1 MARTVHRQCT
11 LCEAHCGIDVEV
23 EGDRVLRITGDAQDP
38 ISRGYICP
46 KAAALADLYADPD
59 RLRRPVRRVGSEW
72 VPVGWDEALD
82 LAADGLRAVQR
93 RHGDDAVATYF
104 GNPSAHTMAV
114 LSGLPMRHVLNT
126 RNHYSATSAD
136 QLPQHLTSAE
146 MFGNLALFPI
156 PDIDR
161 TDYMLVLGANP
172 SVSNGSL
179 MTAPGARHRL
189 RAIVARGGSVV
200 VVDPRRTE
208 TAAHASEHVAI
219 APGGDPYLLL
229 GMLHVLFAEGR
240 TRLGHLQGHADGIA
254 TIEALAADWP
264 VARAAPIAGVDE
276 ATVPRLARE
285 FADAERAVA
294 YGRVGVCHQRTGSLT
309 HWLIN
314 VLNAVTGNLDV
325 AGGAMFPNPAFDV
338 GAVLKRARLLGFG
351 DHGRHTQRVSGLPE
365 MNGELPVAGLAD
377 EITTPGEGQ
386 VRGMLIFAGNPVL
399 STPGGARLEEALAT
413 LEWCV
418 AVDMYVTE
426 TTRHADV
433 ILPPVSTLERSDI
446 DVVMPLVSV
455 RNHIRYSP
463 AAVPKPKDGRE
474 DWQILTALTSRL
486 GRGVGRRAEAAVASL
501 PAAFTTPERIIDLA
515 IALGPHGVL
524 RRGPLKG
531 LTVAK
536 IKRAK
541 HGIDLGPLE
550 ARLPGA
556 LDTADNRVQLA
567 PPVLVEEAAKL
578 AEHAREREDALSDG
592 YDLTL
597 IGRRQL
603 RSNNSWMHNS
613 ARLMKGADRC
623 TALLHPDDAGARGL
637 DHGDQV
643 RVVSRVGAIE
653 LPLEVSDEIRPGVVS
668 VPHGF
673 GHARPGVGWRLAAE
687 KAGASVNDITD
698 PSVVDA
704 ITGNAAFN
712 AVPVR
717 VEAARASAPT
727 Q

>member
-1 MARTVHRQCT
+1 M
-11 LCEAHCGIDVEV
+11 
-23 EGDRVLRITGDAQDP
+23 
-38 ISRGYICP
+38 
-46 KAAALADLYADPD
+46 
-59 RLRRPVRRVGSEW
+59 
-72 VPVGWDEALD
+72 
-82 LAADGLRAVQR
+82 
-93 RHGDDAVATYF
+93 
-104 GNPSAHTMAV
+104 
-114 LSGLPMRHVLNT
+114 
-126 RNHYSATSAD
+126 
-136 QLPQHLTSAE
+136 
-146 MFGNLALFPI
+146 
-156 PDIDR
+156 
-161 TDYMLVLGANP
+161 
-172 SVSNGSL
+172 
-179 MTAPGARHRL
+179 
-189 RAIVARGGSVV
+189 
-200 VVDPRRTE
+200 
-208 TAAHASEHVAI
+208 
-219 APGGDPYLLL
+219 
-229 GMLHVLFAEGR
+229 
-240 TRLGHLQGHADGIA
+240 
-254 TIEALAADWP
+254 
-264 VARAAPIAGVDE
+264 
-276 ATVPRLARE
+276 
-285 FADAERAVA
+285 
-294 YGRVGVCHQRTGSLT
+294 CHQRTGSLT

-314 VLNAVTGNLDV
+314 VLNAVTANLDV

-399 STPGGARLEEALAT
+399 STPGGRRLEDALAT

-426 TTRHADV
+426 TTRHANV

-446 DVVMPLVSV
+446 DVVMPVVSV

-474 DWQILTALTSRL
+474 DWQILAALTSRL
-486 GRGVGRRAEAAVASL
+486 GRGVGRRAEAAFASL
-501 PAAFTTPERIIDLA
+501 PSAFTTPERIIDLG
-515 IALGPHGVL
+515 IALGPHGIL
-524 RRGPLKG
+524 RRGPRKG

-550 ARLPGA
+550 PRLPGA
-556 LDTADNRVQLA
+556 LDTADKRVQLA
-567 PPVLVEEAAKL
+567 PPVLVAEAAML
-578 AEHAREREDALSDG
+578 AEHARERAAALSDG

-637 DHGDQV
+637 GDGDRV

-673 GHARPGVGWRLAAE
+673 GHARPGVGWRLAAQ

-698 PSVVDA
+698 PSIVDA

-717 VEAARASAPT
+717 VEAA
-727 Q
+727 

>member
-1 MARTVHRQCT
+1 MSRSRPAAIPTSCSGCCT
-11 LCEAHCGIDVEV
+11 CC
-23 EGDRVLRITGDAQDP
+23 
-38 ISRGYICP
+38 SRR
-46 KAAALADLYADPD
+46 AAL
-59 RLRRPVRRVGSEW
+59 GS
-72 VPVGWDEALD
+72 A
-82 LAADGLRAVQR
+82 
-93 RHGDDAVATYF
+93 
-104 GNPSAHTMAV
+104 
-114 LSGLPMRHVLNT
+114 
-126 RNHYSATSAD
+126 
-136 QLPQHLTSAE
+136 
-146 MFGNLALFPI
+146 
-156 PDIDR
+156 
-161 TDYMLVLGANP
+161 
-172 SVSNGSL
+172 GS
-179 MTAPGARHRL
+179 R
-189 RAIVARGGSVV
+189 S
-200 VVDPRRTE
+200 
-208 TAAHASEHVAI
+208 
-219 APGGDPYLLL
+219 
-229 GMLHVLFAEGR
+229 
-240 TRLGHLQGHADGIA
+240 HADGIA
-254 TIEALAADWP
+254 AIEALAAHWP
-264 VARAAPIAGVDE
+264 VARAAPLAGVDG
-276 ATVPRLARE
+276 ATIARLARE

-294 YGRVGVCHQRTGSLT
+294 YGRVGVCQQRTGSIT

-325 AGGAMFPNPAFDV
+325 PGGAMFPNPAFDV
-338 GAVLKRARLLGFG
+338 GAVLRFARLVGFG
-351 DHGRHTQRVSGLPE
+351 DHGRHTQRVSGFPE

-399 STPGGARLEEALAT
+399 STPGGARLEEALAE

-446 DVVMPLVSV
+446 DVVMPVVSV

-486 GRGVGRRAEAAVASL
+486 GRGIGRRAEAAVAGL
-501 PAAFTTPERIIDLA
+501 PSAFTTPERIIDLGL
-515 IALGPHGVL
+515 ALGPHGIL
-524 RRGPLKG
+524 RRGPLSG

-550 ARLPGA
+550 PRLPGA
-556 LDTADNRVQLA
+556 LDTEGKRVHLA
-567 PPVLVEEAAKL
+567 PPVLVAEAAKL
-578 AEHAREREDALSDG
+578 GDHAREREAARSAG

-623 TALLHPDDAGARGL
+623 TALLHPEDAGARGL
-637 DHGDQV
+637 GDGDRV

-653 LPLEVSDEIRPGVVS
+653 LPLEVSDEIRPGVIS
-668 VPHGF
+668 IPHGF
-673 GHARPGVGWRLAAE
+673 GHGRPGVGWRLAAE

-698 PSVVDA
+698 PAVVDA

-717 VEAARASAPT
+717 VEPA
-727 Q
+727 

>member
-1 MARTVHRQCT
+1 MPHTVHRQCT

-23 EGDRVLRITGDAQDP
+23 EGDRVLRITGDAEDP

-46 KAAALADLYADPD
+46 KAAALADLYTDPD
-59 RLRRPVRRVGSEW
+59 RLRRPVRRVGCEW
-72 VPVGWDEALD
+72 EEIGWDEALD

-93 RHGDDAVATYF
+93 RHGNDAVATYF
-104 GNPSAHTMAV
+104 GNPTAHTMAV
-114 LSGLPMRHVLNT
+114 LSGLPLRHALGT
-126 RNHYSATSAD
+126 RNHYSATSSD

-146 MFGNLALFPI
+146 MFGDLALFPI
-156 PDIDR
+156 PDVDR

-189 RAIVARGGSVV
+189 RAIVARGGTVV

-229 GMLHVLFAEGR
+229 GMLHVLFAER
-240 TRLGHLQGHADGIA
+240 RVRLGHLERHADGIA
-254 TIEALAADWP
+254 TIAALAADWP

-276 ATVPRLARE
+276 HTVERLARA
-285 FADAERAVA
+285 FAGAERAVA
-294 YGRVGVCHQRTGSLT
+294 YGRVGVCQQRTGSLT

-325 AGGAMFPNPAFDV
+325 PGGAMFPNPAFDV
-338 GAVLKRARLLGFG
+338 GAVLKSMRPLGFG
-351 DHGRHTQRVSGLPE
+351 DHGRHTQRVSGKPE

-386 VRGMLIFAGNPVL
+386 VRGMLIWAGNPVL
-399 STPGGARLEEALAT
+399 STPGGTRLEQALAT

-426 TTRHADV
+426 TSRHAHV

-446 DVVMPLVSV
+446 DIVMPLVSV
-455 RNHIRYSP
+455 HNHIRYSP

-486 GRGVGRRAEAAVASL
+486 GRGVAGRVEAAVASL
-501 PAAFTTPERIIDLA
+501 PSLLTTPERFIDLA
-515 IALGPHGVL
+515 IALGPHGIL

-536 IKRAK
+536 IKRAE

-550 ARLPGA
+550 PRLPGA
-556 LDTADNRVQLA
+556 LDTAGKRVQLA
-567 PPVLVEEAAKL
+567 PPVLVAEAAKL
-578 AEHAREREDALSDG
+578 AEHASEREAALSDG

-637 DHGDQV
+637 EHGDHV

-668 VPHGF
+668 IPHGF
-673 GHARPGVGWRLAAE
+673 GHGRPGVGWRLAAE

-698 PSVVDA
+698 PTVVDA

-712 AVPVR
+712 SVPVR
-717 VEAARASAPT
+717 VEAA
-727 Q
+727 